1 MVYSVRQ
8 AYVCRFF
15 RGVEDVAEYTTN
27 ELILFLQRWNP
38 EQNLEFIQEDYDIL
52 RAEGIDG
59 EAFLLLNLIEYR
71 EISLKFGPA
80 KRLTMLAE
88 EIMSDDIIS

>member
-1 MVYSVRQ
+1 MVLAPASP
-8 AYVCRFF
+8 
-15 RGVEDVAEYTTN
+15 GVDHIGYT
-27 ELILFLQRWNP
+27 LPKSRWNP

>member
-1 MVYSVRQ
+1 MPIF
-8 AYVCRFF
+8 C
-15 RGVEDVAEYTTN
+15 GVEDVAEYTTN

-52 RAEGIDG
+52 RAERIDG

-71 EISLKFGPA
+71 KISLKFGPA

-88 EIMSDDIIS
+88 EIMSDAIFS

>member
-1 MVYSVRQ
+1 MRQ

>member
-1 MVYSVRQ
+1 MRQ

-52 RAEGIDG
+52 RAEGVDG

-88 EIMSDDIIS
+88 EIMSDAIFS